1 MCKVI
6 LPFVLLLQIVPRP
19 VLAQDTSATDC
30 VGRPAVER
38 FEAATSSTTAARPLR
53 PDVLQAA
60 VCEAAT
66 RLALS
71 MSSSGRMSRGARQ
84 QTGRQRSVLGKHPVL
99 FGTLIGF
106 GSGFLVG
113 YIAGDDGVFYDF
125 TAGANGVMLGGIGA
139 GIGAGVGAIV
149 GVATK

>member
-1 MCKVI
+1 M
-6 LPFVLLLQIVPRP
+6 
-19 VLAQDTSATDC
+19 
-30 VGRPAVER
+30 
-38 FEAATSSTTAARPLR
+38 
-53 PDVLQAA
+53 
-60 VCEAAT
+60 
-66 RLALS
+66 
-71 MSSSGRMSRGARQ
+71 
-84 QTGRQRSVLGKHPVL
+84 LGKHPVL